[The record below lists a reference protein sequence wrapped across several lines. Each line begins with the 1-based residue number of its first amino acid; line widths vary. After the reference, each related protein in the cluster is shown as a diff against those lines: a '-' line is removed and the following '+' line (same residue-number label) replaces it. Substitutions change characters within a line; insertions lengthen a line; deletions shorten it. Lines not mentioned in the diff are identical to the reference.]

1 MAQQIFSRAHLQS
14 LPEKLKVDTI
24 NKMIDG
30 FILSVQQT
38 ATAGKTSYIYDI
50 TQPSHINILKQY
62 YYQSSE
68 YQFAPQLLSAA
79 SAPQRIAP
87 TNMEGLSETI
97 IPMTDIISQIQGRF
111 PGCRV
116 SYQETWVDV
125 SSNTRIAKKGILIDW
140 S

>member
-24 NKMIDG
+24 NKMVDG

-38 ATAGKTSYIYDI
+38 ATSGKTSYIYDI
-50 TQPSHINILKQY
+50 TQPSHINVLKQY

-68 YQFAPQLLSAA
+68 YQF
-79 SAPQRIAP
+79 APQRIAP